1 MPCQC
6 QVLVQYLED
15 GLKYTNSED
24 GRPQIIGHSTAL
36 IGKLLTKNDL
46 ILKETEFLLES
57 MRAQAHVKLE
67 DQIRGEDME
76 VSDVIL
82 AIGLRFWINVI
93 NKQKI
98 ESIHSC
104 KMVLD
109 YLRDY
114 LNDLNKFG
122 GNNEHFG
129 VIGLRRFKI
138 KKSYVLIL
146 GISH

>member
-1 MPCQC
+1 
-6 QVLVQYLED
+6 
-15 GLKYTNSED
+15 
-24 GRPQIIGHSTAL
+24 
-36 IGKLLTKNDL
+36 
-46 ILKETEFLLES
+46 

-122 GNNEHFG
+122 GNNEQFG
-129 VIGLRRFKI
+129 VIGMRRFKI

>member
-57 MRAQAHVKLE
+57 MRAQAHVKQE